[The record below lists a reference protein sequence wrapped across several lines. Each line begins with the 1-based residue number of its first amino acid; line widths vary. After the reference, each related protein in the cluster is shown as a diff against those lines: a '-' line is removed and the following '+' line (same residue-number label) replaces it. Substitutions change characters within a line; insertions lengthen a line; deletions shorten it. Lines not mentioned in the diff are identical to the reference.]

1 MDPEPKALP
10 VGKGQ
15 RLKEGSQVTLL
26 AIGNMVHPALEA
38 AVALDDLGI
47 STGVLNMRFV
57 KPLDDCLLREAVGH
71 ASHLVTI
78 EDNVLQGGFGS
89 AVLEALS
96 SQPHKE
102 VKVLR
107 LGLPDSFVEHGA
119 PHLLYDAVGLS
130 APKIA
135 QRVAE
140 WAGASRAKA
149 PDLARAR

>member
-78 EDNVLQGGFGS
+78 
-89 AVLEALS
+89 
-96 SQPHKE
+96 
-102 VKVLR
+102 
-107 LGLPDSFVEHGA
+107 
-119 PHLLYDAVGLS
+119 
-130 APKIA
+130 
-135 QRVAE
+135 
-140 WAGASRAKA
+140 
-149 PDLARAR
+149 

>member
-1 MDPEPKALP
+1 M
-10 VGKGQ
+10 
-15 RLKEGSQVTLL
+15 
-26 AIGNMVHPALEA
+26 
-38 AVALDDLGI
+38 
-47 STGVLNMRFV
+47 
-57 KPLDDCLLREAVGH
+57 
-71 ASHLVTI
+71 
-78 EDNVLQGGFGS
+78 
-89 AVLEALS
+89 LEALS